1 MPLSIPDQTIATK
14 VQTPDAMRSIGGMLD
29 VARGA
34 QAYQAGN
41 IELQKAN
48 QANQERIAVQD
59 FMSNP
64 DNFQTNGRID
74 MDKVN
79 ANLTKIAPLTG
90 AEHIQRLST
99 LSKAQ
104 TEADSAK
111 QNLTQSQRALVA
123 GPLGVL
129 GRAGVNDPNVYVNEL
144 EGLKKDNPDN
154 KELHRLIDAK
164 ITAIKALPQ
173 GTNFAK
179 GAIVSSQSLLA
190 PEAQQTALSPQAG
203 LTSTGGQIQPTITT
217 PAVGGNAPSVQVGT
231 GSATPVTLGPGS
243 LENVEQDSLGNKY
256 IVTRSPQGTIL
267 GTRPLGA
274 AAPAAGGGGTGT
286 GAPFRQQPG
295 DAQSIPVLEGERNQ
309 SRNLLSSAPIAHT
322 TNRGILEE
330 LDHVISTGQTGQ
342 LTAKVASWVGATPKG
357 NTEAERAASAYDLIG
372 KYTERN
378 ALEAAKA
385 MGPGTNMGL
394 EAAIKANGSA
404 AYNPTA
410 LKKITKL
417 NDAIV
422 SGVELY
428 QPGLEKAI
436 AADPAKGVLAKRQFD
451 QAWAQNFDPTIMM
464 LNTAQREGDRA
475 EIADIMKSLGGPK
488 SARAQELLRKARNL
502 DKLSQ
507 DGKL

>member
-1 MPLSIPDQTIATK
+1 MPLSIPDQSIATK
-14 VQTPDAMRSIGGMLD
+14 VQVPNAMESIGNMLNT
-29 VARGA
+29 AGA
-34 QAYQAGN
+34 MQRVQGQGL
-41 IELQKAN
+41 ELQKAQ
-48 QANQERIAVQD
+48 QANQERIAVQQ

-64 DNFQTNGRID
+64 DNFQTDGRID

-79 ANLTKIAPLTG
+79 ANLPKIAPLTG

-99 LSKAQ
+99 LSRAQ

-111 QNLTQSQRALVA
+111 QALSQSQRALVA

-129 GRAGVNDPNVYVNEL
+129 GRAGVNDRNVYLTEL

-154 KELHRLIDAK
+154 KQLHRLIDAK
-164 ITAIKALPQ
+164 MMAIKALPE

-179 GAIVSSQSLLA
+179 GAITASQSLLT
-190 PEAQQTALSPQAG
+190 PEGQQTALSPTAG
-203 LTSTGGQIQPTITT
+203 LTNTGGQLQPTISQ
-217 PAVGGNAPSVQVGT
+217 PAVGGNAPSVTVGAAP
-231 GSATPVTLGPGS
+231 ATPVTLGPGS
-243 LENVEQDSLGNKY
+243 LESTEQDSLGNKY

-274 AAPAAGGGGTGT
+274 T
-286 GAPFRQQPG
+286 GAPGSGGAGTGGPFRGQPG
-295 DAQSIPVLEGERNQ
+295 DRESIEPLEKERNQ
-309 SRNLLSSAPIAHT
+309 ARAALSSAPIAHT
-322 TNRGILEE
+322 TNQGILHE
-330 LDHVISTGQTGQ
+330 LENVTATGAAGPVIARAESI
-342 LTAKVASWVGATPKG
+342 LG
-357 NTEAERAASAYDLIG
+357 NTLPGGPKERAASAYDLIG

-385 MGPGTNMGL
+385 MGPGTNAGL

-422 SGVELY
+422 SGVESY

-436 AADPAKGVLAKRQFD
+436 AADPSRGVLAKREFD

-464 LNTAQREGDRA
+464 LNNAQKNGDKA
-475 EIADIMKSLGGPK
+475 EIADIMKQLGGANSPK
-488 SARAQELLRKARNL
+488 AKELLQKARNL
-502 DKLSQ
+502 DKLTQ
-507 DGKL
+507 QGKL

>member
-1 MPLSIPDQTIATK
+1 
-14 VQTPDAMRSIGGMLD
+14 
-29 VARGA
+29 
-34 QAYQAGN
+34 
-41 IELQKAN
+41 
-48 QANQERIAVQD
+48 
-59 FMSNP
+59 
-64 DNFQTNGRID
+64 

-111 QNLTQSQRALVA
+111 QSLSQDQRRLVA

-129 GRAGVNDPNVYVNEL
+129 GRAGVNDPNVYVTEL

-154 KELHRLIDAK
+154 KQLHRLIDAK

-173 GTNFAK
+173 GTDFAK
-179 GAIVSSQSLLA
+179 GAIISSQSLLT
-190 PEAQQTALSPQAG
+190 PEGQQNALSPQAG
-203 LTSTGGQIQPTITT
+203 LTTTGGQIQPTVTT

-231 GSATPVTLGPGS
+231 GPATTVTLGPGS
-243 LENVEQDSLGNKY
+243 LESTETDSLGNKY

-274 AAPAAGGGGTGT
+274 SGNGTGT
-286 GAPFRQQPG
+286 GSGPFRQQPG
-295 DAQSIPVLEGERNQ
+295 DAQSIPVLEAERNQ
-309 SRNLLSSAPIAHT
+309 ARNSLSSAPIAHT
-322 TNRGILEE
+322 TNQGILHEIE
-330 LDHVISTGQTGQ
+330 NVISTGQTGAFA
-342 LTAKVASWVGATPKG
+342 AKVASITGATPVG
-357 NTEAERAASAYDLIG
+357 STEAERAASAYDLIG

-404 AYNPTA
+404 QYNPTA

-422 SGVELY
+422 SGVEAY

-436 AADPAKGVLAKRQFD
+436 AGAPNGVLAKRDFD
-451 QAWAQNFDPTIMM
+451 QKWAQNFDPMIMM
-464 LNTAQREGDRA
+464 LNNAQKSGDKA
-475 EIADIMKSLGGPK
+475 EVADIMKQLGGAG
-488 SARAQELLRKARNL
+488 SAKAKELLQKARNL
-502 DKLSQ
+502 DRLSQ
-507 DGKL
+507 EGKL